1 MPDGLDGSR
10 RSNTEKATAERS
22 GGGGGKNGGWAS
34 VETGKEETMMNW
46 MEFLSDFLGILLRL
60 TR

>member
-1 MPDGLDGSR
+1 MVQDDLTWKKPQPRGRGV
-10 RSNTEKATAERS
+10 
-22 GGGGGKNGGWAS
+22 GGKNGWAS